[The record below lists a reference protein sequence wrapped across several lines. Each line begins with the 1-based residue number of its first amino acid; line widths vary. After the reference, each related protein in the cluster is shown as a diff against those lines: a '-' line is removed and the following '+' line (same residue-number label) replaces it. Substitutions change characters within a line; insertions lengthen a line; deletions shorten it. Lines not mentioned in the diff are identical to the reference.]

1 MPKVIIPTEDNGER
15 NGMAKKTT
23 NDKATQKLQALVHKT
38 DLEKP
43 AQKDIAALR
52 QALQQD
58 QALWRRASDL
68 NHMAHRQLTARFP
81 PAIREALYLRLEA
94 MQQDLG
100 YAEASA
106 IEQLLI
112 EQVATCWLNLQVT
125 QLVYAVATADLT
137 NTASANHWERRLI
150 SAQRRYLKA
159 IETLTQVRR
168 RLRPNAVQLN
178 IGTQQ
183 LNVVGE
189 VSLRKR
195 RTRSAR

>member
-1 MPKVIIPTEDNGER
+1 
-15 NGMAKKTT
+15 MAKKTT

-52 QALQQD
+52 QVLQQD

-112 EQVATCWLNLQVT
+112 EQVTTCWLNLQVT

-195 RTRSAR
+195 RTRGAR

>member
-1 MPKVIIPTEDNGER
+1 
-15 NGMAKKTT
+15 MAKKTT

-52 QALQQD
+52 RALQQD

-68 NHMAHRQLTARFP
+68 NHMAHRQLTGKFP

-100 YAEASA
+100 YAEAPA
-106 IEQLLI
+106 IERLLI
-112 EQVATCWLNLQVT
+112 EQVTTCWLNLQIT

-137 NTASANHWERRLI
+137 NSAGADQWERRLI

-159 IETLTQVRR
+159 IESLTQVRR

-178 IGTQQ
+178 IGAQQ
-183 LNVVGE
+183 LNVVGD
-189 VSLRKR
+189 VKAGKGKAQ
-195 RTRSAR
+195 SATNDETSNE